1 MIVVLMELVVALQA
15 ASVAVEPVPVA
26 VEPVPVAVE
35 LVLVAVELVPVAL
48 ELAPLLPVEV
58 VLLLLVQLVAVW
70 ADARVHGRQQPM
82 EVFLQFLEDA
92 ILMLHIVLH
101 SRAGGYTVIQLGT

>member
-35 LVLVAVELVPVAL
+35 L
-48 ELAPLLPVEV
+48 APLLPVEV

-70 ADARVHGRQQPM
+70 ADARVHGHQQPM
-82 EVFLQFLEDA
+82 EVFLQFLEEA
-92 ILMLHIVLH
+92 TLMLHIVF
-101 SRAGGYTVIQLGT
+101 STRPGGYTVIQLGT